1 MEKKNVAIVI
11 TRLDLGG
18 AQQVALYLA
27 KNLSRKKFNVHLI
40 CGRGGY
46 LDEEAKKIK
55 DLNLFFLEELIHPVN
70 LIYDAAAYIRL
81 IMYFEKNKID
91 IVHTHSSKAG
101 LLGRLAAATAG
112 NKPFIVHTIHGFPF
126 HEFQNPIAHFTYLL
140 LERFAGYF
148 SGKLIAVGA
157 DVAAY
162 GLKKGVGRHE
172 KYVIIR
178 AGIDLKKF
186 KTTPARKKAGVEL
199 LKKHGLKGKFFT
211 VAMIGNLK
219 KQKNPTAFVEIAKK
233 VLGKEKDIGFIFAG
247 DGPLMENV
255 RETLAGKKLS
265 DSVKF
270 IGWCDEPEDL
280 LAASDLYLLTSLW
293 EGLPCTLVQAA
304 AAGKPVIASDIDGN
318 REFISLTGCGALF
331 SPRDSNEAAEKIIA
345 VRLKKLKFKVNR
357 AALRQFDLKFM
368 LGEHERLYDGVSA
381 PGRNNPPAV

>member
-1 MEKKNVAIVI
+1 MEKKNIAIVI

-81 IMYFEKNKID
+81 IMYFEKNRID

-126 HEFQNPIAHFTYLL
+126 HEFQNPVMHFAYLL
-140 LERFAGYF
+140 LERLAGYF

-162 GLKKGVGRHE
+162 GLKKGVGKHE

-178 AGIDLKKF
+178 AGIDLQKF
-186 KTTPARKKAGVEL
+186 KTTPARKKAGLEL
-199 LKKHGLKGKFFT
+199 LQKHGLKGKTFI

-219 KQKNPTAFVEIAKK
+219 KQKNPMAFVEIAKK
-233 VLGKEKDIGFIFAG
+233 VVQKENDTGFVFAG

-255 RETLAGKKLS
+255 REALTRKKLN

-270 IGWCDEPEDL
+270 IGWCDEPENL
-280 LAASDLYLLTSLW
+280 LAAADLYLLTSLW

-304 AAGKPVIASDIDGN
+304 VAGKPVIASDIDGN
-318 REFISLTGCGALF
+318 REFTNLTGCGALF
-331 SPRDSNEAAEKIIA
+331 TPHDSNVAAEKIIE
-345 VRLKKLKFKVNR
+345 VRQKKLKFRVNR
-357 AALRQFDLKFM
+357 ASLRQFDLKYM
-368 LGEHERLYDGVSA
+368 LVEHEALYAGIPVTVRSK
-381 PGRNNPPAV
+381 PPVM